1 MKIPFSLIDVLS
13 NIGVSLENK
22 EFIDIGDWQAIDAE
36 YYKKYENKLKITGI
50 NYIDC
55 IESQRLDDY
64 IVNDI
69 RIHFETKKE
78 YGLIKYNINFI
89 AYLLAER
96 EYEIHTQELKLIA
109 INKNIVDNYKKKL
122 NKPPQFEKILKALGW
137 SITKKSLQSIKEK
150 LYLIE
155 KQ

>member
-1 MKIPFSLIDVLS
+1 MKIPFNLIDVLS

-22 EFIDIGDWQAIDAE
+22 EFIDIGDWQVIDAE
-36 YYKKYENKLKITGI
+36 YYKKYKNKLKITGI
-50 NYIDC
+50 NHIDC

-69 RIHFETKKE
+69 RVYFETKKE

-89 AYLLAER
+89 AYLLVER

-122 NKPPQFEKILKALGW
+122 NKPPQFEKILKTLGW

-155 KQ
+155 EQ